1 MLTKAIKDIVT
12 ELVKQN
18 VVINKKL
25 QILSVQTL

>member
-1 MLTKAIKDIVT
+1 MLTKVIKDIVT